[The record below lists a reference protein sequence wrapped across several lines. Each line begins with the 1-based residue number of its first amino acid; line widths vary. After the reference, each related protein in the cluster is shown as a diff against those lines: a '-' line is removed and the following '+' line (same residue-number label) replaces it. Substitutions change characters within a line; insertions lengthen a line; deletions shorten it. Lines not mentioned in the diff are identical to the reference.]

1 MAKRWQG
8 NSGLVSR
15 MEERA
20 PPPRGPL
27 PAPGYGPPP
36 GPPGYAPPPGTPPG
50 YAPPP
55 GPPRR
60 PAPPGGFPPPRGPL
74 GRLTGLL
81 PGLRAPLETEDLLVL
96 LILYL
101 LYRESGDTEW
111 LVALAAMLF
120 GE

>member
-15 MEERA
+15 MEEPA
-20 PPPRGPL
+20 PPPRGPVPVPGRGL
-27 PAPGYGPPP
+27 PPGYGPPP
-36 GPPGYAPPPGTPPG
+36 GPPG

-60 PAPPGGFPPPRGPL
+60 PAPPGGFPPRGGLL

>member
-15 MEERA
+15 MEEPA
-20 PPPRGPL
+20 PPPRGPG
-27 PAPGYGPPP
+27 PPPGYGPPP
-36 GPPGYAPPPGTPPG
+36 GPGYG
-50 YAPPP
+50 PPP
-55 GPPRR
+55 GPLRR
-60 PAPPGGFPPPRGPL
+60 PAPPGGIPPPRGPL